1 MKACTREIEYKIY
14 TVKTRALCSC
24 QAWQSPPPYIGRCA
38 EVKALAQRCSECHGC
53 SLPWDLS
60 QKAAFCSR
68 VTSSEVKSCYTTTH
82 HFYLVFS
89 TFCVSGITTSKV
101 TGTEVSLNNR
111 ILREAALFSYKTQG
125 QSTWVGLYWHKMKL
139 QRTRSASP

>member
-1 MKACTREIEYKIY
+1 MKACTHEIEYKIY
-14 TVKTRALCSC
+14 TVETRALCSC

-60 QKAAFCSR
+60 QKVAFCSR
-68 VTSSEVKSCYTTTH
+68 VTSSEVKSWYTATH
-82 HFYLVFS
+82 HFYLCFPHFVYLAS
-89 TFCVSGITTSKV
+89 QLPKWQEQSCLWITIYYGKLLSSHIKPK
-101 TGTEVSLNNR
+101 GR
-111 ILREAALFSYKTQG
+111 AP
-125 QSTWVGLYWHKMKL
+125 VGLCWHKMKL